1 MTIEPINFSL
11 LADQSRFQHLGDRFR
26 STGAASESSQIW
38 TLVWLA
44 LAIAVVAAVLTFL
57 VRFAEKRRYRSALRL
72 YLELCRAHN
81 LKWTNRWLLWR
92 LACYRRLAQPARLF
106 IEPEQFTS
114 GPLSPGLAAR
124 QARLSEIYNSIFA
137 APAVEATDSEETDG
151 DAPDGPERDD
161 RPEQQ
166 HASADAATPEP
177 DPVPA

>member
-1 MTIEPINFSL
+1 
-11 LADQSRFQHLGDRFR
+11 
-26 STGAASESSQIW
+26 
-38 TLVWLA
+38 
-44 LAIAVVAAVLTFL
+44 
-57 VRFAEKRRYRSALRL
+57 
-72 YLELCRAHN
+72 
-81 LKWTNRWLLWR
+81 
-92 LACYRRLAQPARLF
+92 LF

-114 GPLSPGLAAR
+114 GPHSPGLAAR

-137 APAVEATDSEETDG
+137 ASAVEATDSEETDG